1 MKKICCIGHITRD
14 RIITP
19 QQTIDMAGGTSFYM
33 AHGMHHLSQD
43 FPFQLV
49 TKIGQ
54 ESQEEVDHLR
64 QMNIDV
70 LSYSSPHSVFF
81 ENHYGLNSNQRTQ
94 RVLAKAAPF
103 TIEEMEPLAAEVF
116 HLGSLLADDFSPE
129 IVKFLAQKGCIS
141 IDVQGYLR
149 EVRGEKVYAVDW
161 KDMDAV
167 LPYVD
172 IVKLNEHE
180 MYAIMHTNDPKI
192 VAEKLAS
199 YGVREVI
206 ITLGSYGSLIYADK
220 TCYEI
225 PAYTPRKIVDATGC
239 GDTYST
245 GYLYM
250 RSQGATFQEAGRFAS
265 AMCTLKLE
273 HNGPFEGSL
282 KDIETLIKKHGQIIT
297 TCPHSVLKNNL
308 LTEKTYQN

>member
-1 MKKICCIGHITRD
+1 
-14 RIITP
+14 
-19 QQTIDMAGGTSFYM
+19 MAGGTSFYM

-70 LSYSSPHSVFF
+70 VSYSSPHSVFF
-81 ENHYGLNSNQRTQ
+81 ENHYGLNSNQSTQ

-282 KDIETLIKKHGQIIT
+282 KDIKTLIKNTDRLSQPARIRF
-297 TCPHSVLKNNL
+297 
-308 LTEKTYQN
+308 

>member
-70 LSYSSPHSVFF
+70 VSYSSPHSVFF

-282 KDIETLIKKHGQIIT
+282 KDIETLIKNTDRLSQ
-297 TCPHSVLKNNL
+297 SVRIKP
-308 LTEKTYQN
+308 K

>member
-1 MKKICCIGHITRD
+1 
-14 RIITP
+14 
-19 QQTIDMAGGTSFYM
+19 MAGGTSFYM

-206 ITLGSYGSLIYADK
+206 ITLGSYGSLIYANK

-225 PAYTPRKIVDATGC
+225 PAYTPQKIVDATGC

-282 KDIETLIKKHGQIIT
+282 KDIKTLIKNTDRLSQSARIRF
-297 TCPHSVLKNNL
+297 
-308 LTEKTYQN
+308 

>member
-1 MKKICCIGHITRD
+1 
-14 RIITP
+14 
-19 QQTIDMAGGTSFYM
+19 MAGGTSFYM

-49 TKIGQ
+49 TKIWQ

-103 TIEEMEPLAAEVF
+103 TIEEMEPLVAEVF

-129 IVKFLAQKGCIS
+129 IVKFLAQKGRIS

-282 KDIETLIKKHGQIIT
+282 KDIETLIKNTDRLSQPARIRF
-297 TCPHSVLKNNL
+297 
-308 LTEKTYQN
+308 

>member
-103 TIEEMEPLAAEVF
+103 TIEEMEPLVAEVF

-199 YGVREVI
+199 YGVSEVI

-282 KDIETLIKKHGQIIT
+282 KDIETLIKNTDRLSQPARIRF
-297 TCPHSVLKNNL
+297 
-308 LTEKTYQN
+308 

>member
-1 MKKICCIGHITRD
+1 
-14 RIITP
+14 
-19 QQTIDMAGGTSFYM
+19 MAGGTSFYM

-70 LSYSSPHSVFF
+70 VSYSSPHSVFF

-245 GYLYM
+245 SYLYM

-282 KDIETLIKKHGQIIT
+282 KDIETLIKNTDRLSQPARIRF
-297 TCPHSVLKNNL
+297 
-308 LTEKTYQN
+308 

>member
-81 ENHYGLNSNQRTQ
+81 ENHYGLNSNQCTQ

-129 IVKFLAQKGCIS
+129 IVKFLAQKGRIS

-282 KDIETLIKKHGQIIT
+282 KDIKTLIKNTDRLSQPARIRF
-297 TCPHSVLKNNL
+297 
-308 LTEKTYQN
+308 

>member
-54 ESQEEVDHLR
+54 ESQEEVNHLR

-103 TIEEMEPLAAEVF
+103 TIEEMEPLVAEVF

-141 IDVQGYLR
+141 IEVQGYFR
-149 EVRGEKVYAVDW
+149 EVRGKKVYAVDW

-206 ITLGSYGSLIYADK
+206 ITLGSYGSLIYANK

-225 PAYTPRKIVDATGC
+225 PAYTPQKIVDATGC

-282 KDIETLIKKHGQIIT
+282 NDIKTLIKNTDKLSQSARIK
-297 TCPHSVLKNNL
+297 P
-308 LTEKTYQN
+308 

>member
-54 ESQEEVDHLR
+54 ESQEEVNHLR

-103 TIEEMEPLAAEVF
+103 TIEEMEPLVAEVF

-149 EVRGEKVYAVDW
+149 EVRGKKVYAVDW

-206 ITLGSYGSLIYADK
+206 ITLGSYGSLIYANK

-225 PAYTPRKIVDATGC
+225 PAYTPQKIVDATGC

-282 KDIETLIKKHGQIIT
+282 NDIKTLIKNTDKLSQSARIK
-297 TCPHSVLKNNL
+297 P
-308 LTEKTYQN
+308 

>member
-1 MKKICCIGHITRD
+1 
-14 RIITP
+14 
-19 QQTIDMAGGTSFYM
+19 MAGGTSFYM
-33 AHGMHHLSQD
+33 AHGMYHLSPD

-54 ESQEEVDHLR
+54 ESQEEVDRLR

-81 ENHYGLNSNQRTQ
+81 ENHYGLDSDQRTQ
-94 RVLAKAAPF
+94 RVLAKADPF
-103 TIEEMEPLAAEVF
+103 TIEEMKPLQAEVF

-129 IVKFLAQKGCIS
+129 IVKYLSQKGRIS

-172 IVKLNEHE
+172 MIKLNEHE
-180 MYAIMHTNDPKI
+180 MHAIMQLNNPKT

-199 YGVREVI
+199 YGIREVI

-220 TCYEI
+220 TYYEI
-225 PAYTPRKIVDATGC
+225 PAYPSKKIVDATGC

-282 KDIETLIKKHGQIIT
+282 NDIETLIKNTDRLSQPARIRF
-297 TCPHSVLKNNL
+297 
-308 LTEKTYQN
+308 

>member
-103 TIEEMEPLAAEVF
+103 TIEEMEPLVAEVF

-149 EVRGEKVYAVDW
+149 EVRGEKVYAVNW

-206 ITLGSYGSLIYADK
+206 ITLGSYGSLIYANK

-225 PAYTPRKIVDATGC
+225 PAYTPQKIVDATGC

-282 KDIETLIKKHGQIIT
+282 KDIKTLIKNTDKLSQ
-297 TCPHSVLKNNL
+297 SVRIRF
-308 LTEKTYQN
+308 

>member
-225 PAYTPRKIVDATGC
+225 PAYTPQKIVDATGC

-282 KDIETLIKKHGQIIT
+282 KDIKTLIKNTDRLSQSARIRF
-297 TCPHSVLKNNL
+297 
-308 LTEKTYQN
+308 